1 MKYVSGEHAVV
12 TIDGLLNFIALS
24 PANHNDYLRTDSS
37 DKCRFLG
44 IDIDV
49 FGVMKRARQ
58 DNVLHVID
66 SYGEPPPKKDEE
78 KKEKKEE

>member
-1 MKYVSGEHAVV
+1 M
-12 TIDGLLNFIALS
+12 LNCIALS

-37 DKCRFLG
+37 DKRRFLG
-44 IDIDV
+44 RDIDV

-66 SYGEPPPKKDEE
+66 SYGKPPPQKDEE
-78 KKEKKEE
+78 KKKDRKKERRINKYKNYPA